1 MSMYHPVVCFQISYV
16 TEDNALPEAYENTE
30 RKYNIFRTYD
40 LPLSEVKDTT
50 VWFVHS
56 HMIQLK
62 WHVTAEKPAHEMLL
76 TLQRGMA

>member
-1 MSMYHPVVCFQISYV
+1 M
-16 TEDNALPEAYENTE
+16 E

-50 VWFVHS
+50 LWSVHS
-56 HMIQLK
+56 GMTQLK